1 MENNKLSDQE
11 LQKLKD
17 YQVKI
22 NEIVGGMGVVEL
34 RILDLEEQKNKF
46 LEEYSKI
53 KEDQNKFGQELQD
66 KYGEG
71 NIDLESGKITAT
83 K

>member
-1 MENNKLSDQE
+1 MSSKKLSNQE
-11 LQKLKD
+11 LQTLKD

-22 NEIVGGMGVVEL
+22 NEVVGGIGVVEL
-34 RILDLEEQKNKF
+34 RIFDLEEQKDRI

-53 KEDQNKFGQELQD
+53 KKDQNKFGQDLQE

-71 NIDLESGKITAT
+71 NIDLESGEITAT

>member
-34 RILDLEEQKNKF
+34 RIFDLEEQKNKF

>member
-34 RILDLEEQKNKF
+34 RIFDLEEQKDKF

-53 KEDQNKFGQELQD
+53 KEDQNKFGQELQE

>member
-34 RILDLEEQKNKF
+34 RIFDLEEQKDKF

-53 KEDQNKFGQELQD
+53 KEDQNKFGQELQE

-71 NIDLESGKITAT
+71 NIDLESGKINAT

>member
-1 MENNKLSDQE
+1 
-11 LQKLKD
+11 
-17 YQVKI
+17 
-22 NEIVGGMGVVEL
+22 MGVVEL
-34 RILDLEEQKNKF
+34 RIFDLEEQKNKF